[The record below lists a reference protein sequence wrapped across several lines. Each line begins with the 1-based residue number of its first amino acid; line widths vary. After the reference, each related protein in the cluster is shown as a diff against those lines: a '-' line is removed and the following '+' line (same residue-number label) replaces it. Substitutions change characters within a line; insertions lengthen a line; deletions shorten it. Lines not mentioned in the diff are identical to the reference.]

1 MLLLLRVLCDCGGGR
16 DGGRRDDMD
25 SMSLSLPLVQTSY
38 AFIGRGG
45 GGARPRLRPL
55 PLDGSCSPTCWPWAT
70 VNVLPGC
77 ESDSDPVD
85 KGDGDL
91 SPCANEGTLLNLD
104 TSDSYFRGGGVGH
117 SSALFCD
124 PDALDSL
131 SLLCARDP
139 LAPPTAGDDGPDR
152 GGSRVGCH
160 MAGRGSP
167 RSPSPAAGVEVARGG

>member
-1 MLLLLRVLCDCGGGR
+1 MLLLRFLGGCGGG
-16 DGGRRDDMD
+16 GGRGRLDDMD
-25 SMSLSLPLVQTSY
+25 SIALSLPLLQTSH
-38 AFIGRGG
+38 AFIGLC
-45 GGARPRLRPL
+45 GGAARPLLCPL
-55 PLDGSCSPTCWPWAT
+55 PLAGWWSPICWPWAT
-70 VNVLPGC
+70 VNVLPGG

-152 GGSRVGCH
+152 GGSRDGCR

-167 RSPSPAAGVEVARGG
+167 RSPGPAAGVEVARGG